1 MTGAIWIG
9 LAAFMLG
16 GFFASLQMSLRTA
29 SRAKAKRFAAAKRLE
44 DRVDVV
50 FEHRQEHA
58 LAVSVVRML
67 FLLAGIAALFTW
79 ALGAEA
85 TLGDRWGRTLAAAGI
100 GATLLYLLGAAV
112 PMSIAE
118 HAGEA
123 LVLRAAPLLTI
134 LRATLSPL
142 VAIAK
147 FVDEVVR
154 RLAGVPEMSEEEEL
168 EEEILSV
175 VSEKREEGSLDESGR
190 DMIEA
195 VVDFR
200 TSTVEEI
207 MTPRTEIEGIQL
219 TDDLAEVRD
228 FIAQAGHSR
237 IPVYEENLDQIA
249 GLLYAKDLLKYL
261 GGDAETF
268 DMRSSL
274 REARFVPETKRLDE
288 LLAEFQRDK
297 VHLAIVL
304 DEYGGTAGLVTIEDV
319 IEEIVG
325 EIYDEYEPETDT
337 PPEIRVIPSE
347 RAAVIDARAYIDD
360 VNDRLE
366 ALGAELP
373 EHEDYDTLGGYVTSS
388 LGHIPIAG
396 ESFRH
401 NGFLVTV
408 LEAEP
413 TRVSQ
418 VRIEIVEDDSEH
430 DRPVP
435 VEAPVEDAGESSGA
449 ADGEA
454 VEESAENRGS

>member
-1 MTGAIWIG
+1 MTGGVWIG
-9 LAAFMLG
+9 LLAFALG

-29 SRAKAKRFAAAKRLE
+29 SRAKARRIAAARQIE
-44 DRVDVV
+44 TRVDAV
-50 FEHRQEHA
+50 FDQRHEHA
-58 LAVSVVRML
+58 LAVSAVRIVCM
-67 FLLAGIAALFTW
+67 LAGVASLFAW
-79 ALGAEA
+79 AVGPQGSLAEWWPRA
-85 TLGDRWGRTLAAAGI
+85 LAAAGI
-100 GATLLYLLGAAV
+100 GAALLYLLSSAV
-112 PMSIAE
+112 PMSVAE
-118 HAGEA
+118 HAGES
-123 LVLRAAPLLTI
+123 LILRSTPLLRVLRVLL
-134 LRATLSPL
+134 APL
-142 VAIAK
+142 VAIAS

-154 RLAGVPEMSEEEEL
+154 RLSGVPELSDEEEL
-168 EEEILSV
+168 EEEIRSV
-175 VSEKREEGSLDESGR
+175 VSEKREEGSLDDSGR

-219 TDDLAEVRD
+219 TDDLGAVRD
-228 FIAQAGHSR
+228 FIENAGHSR
-237 IPVYEENLDQIA
+237 IPVYEENLDQIV
-249 GLLYAKDLLKYL
+249 GLLYAKDLLRYL
-261 GGDAETF
+261 GGDTTGF
-268 DMRSSL
+268 DLRSTL

-288 LLAEFQRDK
+288 LLTEFQREK
-297 VHLAIVL
+297 VHIAIVL

-325 EIYDEYEPETDT
+325 EIYDEYEPDTDI
-337 PPEIRVIPSE
+337 PPEIRVLAEE

-366 ALGAELP
+366 SLGAELP
-373 EHEDYDTLGGYVTSS
+373 EHEDYDTVGGYVTTS
-388 LGHIPIAG
+388 LGHIPVAG

-418 VRIEIVEDDSEH
+418 VRIEIVEDDAEH

-435 VEAPVEDAGESSGA
+435 VETAGEDAPDGESA
-449 ADGEA
+449 AG
-454 VEESAENRGS
+454 

>member
-1 MTGAIWIG
+1 VNAAIWIC
-9 LAAFMLG
+9 LVAFALG
-16 GFFASLQMSLRTA
+16 GFFTSVQMSLRTA
-29 SRAKAKRFAAAKRLE
+29 SRARAKRFAAAKQIE
-44 DRVDVV
+44 SRVDAV
-50 FEHRQEHA
+50 FDNRHEHA

-67 FLLAGIAALFTW
+67 SLLVGVGALFVW
-79 ALGAEA
+79 AIGPDVVLADHWRRALLGSV
-85 TLGDRWGRTLAAAGI
+85 LGGG
-100 GATLLYLLGAAV
+100 LLYLFGAAV
-112 PMSIAE
+112 PMSVAE

-123 LVLRAAPLLTI
+123 LVLRVAPLLRV
-134 LRATLSPL
+134 LRTVCSPL
-142 VAIAK
+142 IGVAG

-154 RLAGVPEMSEEEEL
+154 RLAGVPELTEEEEL

-219 TDDLAEVRD
+219 TDDLAAVRD

-249 GLLYAKDLLKYL
+249 GLLYAKDLLQYL
-261 GGDAETF
+261 GGDVPAF
-268 DMRSSL
+268 DLRSML

-325 EIYDEYEPETDT
+325 EIYDEYEPDTDT
-337 PPEIRVIPSE
+337 PPEIRVQAEE
-347 RAAVIDARAYIDD
+347 RAAVIDGRAYIDD

-366 ALGAELP
+366 ELGAELP
-373 EHEDYDTLGGYVTSS
+373 EHEDYDTIGGYVTSS
-388 LGHIPIAG
+388 LGHIPVAG

-413 TRVSQ
+413 TRVAQ
-418 VRIEIVEDDSEH
+418 VRLELVEDISEH

-435 VEAPVEDAGESSGA
+435 VESPDES
-449 ADGEA
+449 DGSEA
-454 VEESAENRGS
+454 NTGK